1 MNRLC
6 WVVAILVT
14 LGMIALG
21 QSKRSA
27 FEGVWQAVEVVHP
40 GPKPTTIKPGPNLS
54 IFSATHYSRV
64 LVEASSRPALANPV
78 SATAEELRE
87 VWGPFV
93 AEAGS
98 YELTDTMITF
108 HPIASKNPA
117 AMAPGA
123 SIVGSYKVDG
133 KTLKLTIQREYNG
146 PVAYPY
152 TVTFMRIE

>member
-1 MNRLC
+1 MKRFCCAL
-6 WVVAILVT
+6 IMFVT
-14 LGMIALG
+14 SGVIALG
-21 QSKRSA
+21 QLKRPA
-27 FEGVWQAVEVVHP
+27 LVGVWQAVEVVHP
-40 GPKPTTIKPGPNLS
+40 GPKPATIKPGPNLS

-64 LVEASSRPALANPV
+64 LVEASSRPALANPA

-98 YELTDTMITF
+98 YELTDTMLTF

-117 AMAPGA
+117 AMAPGV
-123 SIVGSYKVDG
+123 SIVASYKLEG
-133 KTLKLTIQREYNG
+133 RTLTLIVQREFGG

-152 TVTFMRIE
+152 TVKFTRIE